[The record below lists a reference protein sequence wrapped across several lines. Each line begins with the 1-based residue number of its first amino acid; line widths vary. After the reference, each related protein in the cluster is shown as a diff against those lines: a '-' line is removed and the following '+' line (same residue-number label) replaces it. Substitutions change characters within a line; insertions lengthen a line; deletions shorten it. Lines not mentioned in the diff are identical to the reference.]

1 MFDIGLEDFKEKME
15 TMNLY
20 YVRDD
25 SNSYRLVVYAT
36 CPWNARY
43 KATKWMHEEYDVD
56 IPVHE
61 WWAEVCDN
69 SIVIE

>member
-1 MFDIGLEDFKEKME
+1 
-15 TMNLY
+15 MNLY

-43 KATKWMHEEYDVD
+43 KATKWMREEYDVD

-61 WWAEVCDN
+61 W
-69 SIVIE
+69 